1 MLKSLQ
7 NKHLGKRY
15 LNNVMQSNALALS
28 RYLPPFREVADN
40 GVTEGGL

>member
-1 MLKSLQ
+1 MFNSLQ
-7 NKHLGKRY
+7 NKEVNKRY
-15 LNNVMQSNALALS
+15 LHNVTRNNALALS